1 MTNEEIRQI
10 AGEAAHEAV
19 DRLFLRLGIDPAD
32 ADEISA
38 FKKDLRHIRVWRE
51 ATGVVKVAV
60 IRAALTVLVTG
71 ALGALWMIIKG
82 NQ

>member
-51 ATGVVKVAV
+51 ATGVVEVAG
-60 IRAALTVLVTG
+60 IRAAVTVLVNRV
-71 ALGALWMIIKG
+71 LGTLRRIFKG